1 VIKIIDAQGGQSS
14 TLVQTDLGRN
24 PEWSPSG
31 TAIAYIALQGR
42 EFELFTVDLTT
53 DRDGHTVASRPNQIT
68 SQFGVDSTSGLS
80 WGQ

>member
-1 VIKIIDAQGGQSS
+1 MGSDRVRDQRIEQVVS
-14 TLVQTDLGRN
+14 LVPPADMLGEQPLR
-24 PEWSPSG
+24 PEQEEVV
-31 TAIAYIALQGR
+31 LQGR
-42 EFELFTVDLTT
+42 EFELFTVDLNT